1 MSGFF
6 EGRQLLI
13 ASMHQKEQVLQP
25 LLESSLKVTVSVA
38 HGLNTDLLGTFS
50 GEVARIAD
58 PLTTTRKKCELALEL
73 TGCDLALAS
82 EGSFGAHPS
91 AFFLPANE
99 EWLLFLDRKHQL
111 EIHARHL
118 SLETN
123 FSGQEF
129 HTLEELEAFAS
140 KVGFPSHG
148 LLLRRRKV
156 NPEGILKGIT
166 DPDQLRNA
174 AKDLLET
181 QGSGYVETDMRA
193 MFNPSRMQVIGE
205 TAQLLIQKLNSC
217 CPSCQLPGFAVTAA
231 EPGLPC
237 SLCGTPSSAALAH
250 LLLCSH
256 CQHQE
261 KVEFPHGKKQ
271 RIPSIVRFAILEISL
286 FFKAITPFF

>member
-1 MSGFF
+1 MAGFF
-6 EGRQLLI
+6 EGRQLVI

-25 LLESSLKVTVSVA
+25 LLEEGLKVIVSVA
-38 HGLNTDLLGTFS
+38 EGLNTDLLGTFS

-58 PLTTTRKKCELALEL
+58 PLTTAHKKCELAMEL

-99 EWLLFLDRKHQL
+99 EWLLIIDRKHQL

-118 SLETN
+118 STATN
-123 FSGQEF
+123 FAGQAF
-129 HTLEELEAFAS
+129 SSLEELEAFAS

-148 LLLRRRKV
+148 LILRHSKDAL
-156 NPEGILKGIT
+156 EGLLKGIT
-166 DPDQLRNA
+166 DPDQLRTA
-174 AKDLLET
+174 ALQMLET
-181 QGSGYVETDMRA
+181 QGAGFVETDMRA

-205 TAQLLIQKLNSC
+205 TAQFLLKKLNTH

-237 SLCGTPSSAALAH
+237 SLCGTPSSTALAH
-250 LLLCSH
+250 LLVCSH

-261 KVEFPHGKKQ
+261 KVLFPHGKKTEDPQ
-271 RIPSIVRFAILEISL
+271 YCQVCNP
-286 FFKAITPFF
+286 

>member
-1 MSGFF
+1 MPGFF
-6 EGRQLLI
+6 EGRQLVI
-13 ASMHQKEQVLQP
+13 ASMHQKEQVLRP
-25 LLESSLKVTVSVA
+25 LLEAGLKVNVA
-38 HGLNTDLLGTFS
+38 VADGLNTDLLGTFS

-58 PLTTTRKKCELALEL
+58 PLTTARKKCELAMEL

-99 EWLLFLDRKHQL
+99 EWLLLIDRKHQL

-118 SLETN
+118 STATN
-123 FSGQEF
+123 FAGQAF
-129 HTLEELEAFAS
+129 SSLEEVEAFAS

-148 LLLRRRKV
+148 LILRRSKD

-174 AKDLLET
+174 AKELLET

-193 MFNPSRMQVIGE
+193 MFNASRMQVIGE
-205 TAQLLIQKLNSC
+205 TAQLLIQKLNSL
-217 CPSCQLPGFAVTAA
+217 CPSCQVPGFAVTAA

-237 SLCGTPSSAALAH
+237 SLCGNPSSAALAH
-250 LLLCSH
+250 LLICNN
-256 CQHQE
+256 CQHEE
-261 KVEFPHGKKQ
+261 KVLFPHGKKTEEPQ
-271 RIPSIVRFAILEISL
+271 YCQVCNP
-286 FFKAITPFF
+286 

>member
-1 MSGFF
+1 MAGFF
-6 EGRQLLI
+6 EGRHLLI

-25 LLESSLKVTVSVA
+25 LMEASLKVTVSVA
-38 HGLNTDLLGTFS
+38 NCLNTDLLGTFS

-58 PLTTTRKKCELALEL
+58 PLTTVRKKCELALDL
-73 TGCDLALAS
+73 TDCDLALAS
-82 EGSFGAHPS
+82 EGSFGAHPA

-99 EWLLFLDRKHQL
+99 EWLLLLDRKNGL

-129 HTLEELEAFAS
+129 HNLEELDAFAS

-148 LLLRRRKV
+148 LMLRRSKDDLA
-156 NPEGILKGIT
+156 GLLKGIT
-166 DPDQLRNA
+166 DPEQLRTA
-174 AKDLLET
+174 AILLLKT
-181 QGSGYVETDMRA
+181 QGYGFVETDMRA
-193 MFNPSRMQVIGE
+193 LFNPSRMQVIEE
-205 TAQLLIQKLNSC
+205 TAQLLVQKLNSF

-250 LLLCSH
+250 LLVCNH

-261 KVEFPHGKKQ
+261 KVLFPHGKKTENPQ
-271 RIPSIVRFAILEISL
+271 YCQVCNP
-286 FFKAITPFF
+286 

>member
-1 MSGFF
+1 MAGFF
-6 EGRQLLI
+6 EGRHLLI

-25 LLESSLKVTVSVA
+25 LMEASLKVTVSVA
-38 HGLNTDLLGTFS
+38 NGLNTDLLGTFS

-58 PLTTTRKKCELALEL
+58 PLTTARKKCELALDL
-73 TGCDLALAS
+73 TDCDLALAS
-82 EGSFGAHPS
+82 EGSFGTHPA

-99 EWLLFLDRKHQL
+99 EWLLLLDRKNGL

-129 HTLEELEAFAS
+129 HNLEELDAFAS

-148 LLLRRRKV
+148 LMLRRSKDDL
-156 NPEGILKGIT
+156 EGLLKGIT
-166 DPDQLRNA
+166 DPEQLRTA
-174 AKDLLET
+174 AMLLLKT
-181 QGSGYVETDMRA
+181 QGYGFVETDMRA
-193 MFNPSRMQVIGE
+193 LFNPSRMQVIGE
-205 TAQLLIQKLNSC
+205 TAQLLVQKLNSF
-217 CPSCQLPGFAVTAA
+217 CPSCQLPGFAVTTA

-250 LLLCSH
+250 LMVCNH

-261 KVEFPHGKKQ
+261 KVEFPHGKKTEDPQ
-271 RIPSIVRFAILEISL
+271 YCQVCNP
-286 FFKAITPFF
+286 